1 MASSHPSLSSLKQGL
16 STISERKPPLNPS
29 SKMRLPLRRISNFMP
44 SHPSPAASQKP
55 KSFVP
60 RLSNEDKENVS
71 RASNMKPLTRA
82 RRGSYVAKPTPTVT
96 SQVLKPKRRASI
108 ASFQSESSS
117 SAMTTPISRSSA
129 APRMRNDRVMGRQSF
144 VWDPQR
150 MWRTSRVQSP
160 LGQSNE
166 VASSSRAVEAT
177 PVAAPRS
184 SKFMGSPPSHVVGSW
199 KPKHPTVVALQRKQ
213 LVWSPLK
220 NKGIKPVRK
229 SFVPS

>member
-1 MASSHPSLSSLKQGL
+1 MASSHPSLS
-16 STISERKPPLNPS
+16 
-29 SKMRLPLRRISNFMP
+29 
-44 SHPSPAASQKP
+44 
-55 KSFVP
+55 
-60 RLSNEDKENVS
+60 
-71 RASNMKPLTRA
+71 
-82 RRGSYVAKPTPTVT
+82 
-96 SQVLKPKRRASI
+96 SI

-117 SAMTTPISRSSA
+117 SAMTTPINRSSA
-129 APRMRNDRVMGRQSF
+129 APRIRNDRVMGRQSF

-166 VASSSRAVEAT
+166 VASSSRTVEAT